1 MSCTVHCVTLGNL
14 RNFHLRGVGT
24 LKRECRFPLTTC
36 CLSPHSHH
44 ICLSSLSHGH
54 ALLYTTAIMVRLA
67 LIFAVVITEYVYGRP
82 PLPPLPTKDNCYLV
96 TPEVQIF
103 RVEGEA
109 VILSFSLFEREL
121 KVRNLAPPTARY
133 LITKDNGTEHVAYEG
148 DGRVQQRNKQLWFL
162 PAQASDSGDYI
173 CTYRNGT
180 HCVTGSITLY
190 VYKSTSLD
198 MEKLSYNIPLV
209 VGETLN
215 FKCPS
220 LDNFNKTDRLI
231 EWHKESSSTDSI
243 APFGQDSGKLM
254 IPAVR
259 RSHAGVYICQLTVL
273 INHQEY
279 KVSRIL
285 WLHVQGTDPAITTTV
300 PDLSMT
306 SDPELDNSSS
316 DSTAHTPI
324 IPPPVIVLPLNGT
337 IFESPHGS
345 GLDLFCKV
353 LTECKMADST
363 VVMWL
368 VNGQSVESSYLNGWA
383 LQGGRRVSKVS
394 GGCQIELRLVVV
406 EMTEENVKTELKC
419 ITQNQG
425 GRQEVV
431 AQFQLEDSKFTWL
444 VVAAVAISCF
454 LTVVSIFLYILFKPK
469 RKKKMDYILARQNS
483 TF

>member
-1 MSCTVHCVTLGNL
+1 
-14 RNFHLRGVGT
+14 
-24 LKRECRFPLTTC
+24 
-36 CLSPHSHH
+36 
-44 ICLSSLSHGH
+44 
-54 ALLYTTAIMVRLA
+54 
-67 LIFAVVITEYVYGRP
+67 
-82 PLPPLPTKDNCYLV
+82 
-96 TPEVQIF
+96 VQIF

-121 KVRNLAPPTARY
+121 KVRNLAPPARY

-173 CTYRNGT
+173 FYIFG
-180 HCVTGSITLY
+180 H
-190 VYKSTSLD
+190 
-198 MEKLSYNIPLV
+198 
-209 VGETLN
+209 GETTLN

-243 APFGQDSGKLM
+243 APLARTVAKM

-368 VNGQSVESSYLNGWA
+368 VNGQSVESSYLNEWA

>member
-1 MSCTVHCVTLGNL
+1 
-14 RNFHLRGVGT
+14 
-24 LKRECRFPLTTC
+24 
-36 CLSPHSHH
+36 
-44 ICLSSLSHGH
+44 
-54 ALLYTTAIMVRLA
+54 MVRLA

-82 PLPPLPTKDNCYLV
+82 PLPPLLRKVNSCYLV

-121 KVRNLAPPTARY
+121 KVRNLAPPARY

-190 VYKSTSLD
+190 
-198 MEKLSYNIPLV
+198 
-209 VGETLN
+209 TLN

-243 APFGQDSGKLM
+243 APLARTVAKM

-316 DSTAHTPI
+316 DTPI

-368 VNGQSVESSYLNGWA
+368 VNGQSVESSYLNEWA